1 MKLVITE
8 PKKVKAFATIFKQ
21 LKNVAADVN
30 IDFTED
36 TMYIQAMDSAQ
47 ACLFELLLQKEWFQ
61 EFIVNKP
68 FTMGI
73 HCEFMFKMIE
83 CLEDGQKITMSLASN
98 QDKLAINF
106 DSIEDSNTIQKC
118 FEMPLMNI
126 ESEPLTVPETDHE
139 ADISILSDE
148 FSDLISQLSIFG
160 EDLHINCNM
169 ETIDLTASGEMGKMT
184 AAVKEENIVEY
195 AIEEDTTV
203 ELTISLKFIQLMC
216 GFAKISDVAYLHCS
230 NNRPVKLHYSL
241 DDEDSTD
248 STNYIRFFVA
258 PKIDDE

>member
-21 LKNVAADVN
+21 LKNVTADVN

-36 TMYIQAMDSAQ
+36 TMYIQGMDSAQ
-47 ACLFELLLQKEWFQ
+47 ACLFELLLQKSWFE
-61 EFIVNKP
+61 EFTVKQP
-68 FTMGI
+68 FSMGI

-83 CLEDGQKITMSLASN
+83 CLEDGQKITMHMKETSDRLSV
-98 QDKLAINF
+98 DF
-106 DSIEDSNTIQKC
+106 DSIEDNNTIRKC

-126 ESEPLTVPETDHE
+126 DSEHLQVPETEHE

-148 FSDLISQLSIFG
+148 FADLIGQLSIFG
-160 EDLHINCNM
+160 DDLQVVCNM
-169 ETIDLTASGEMGKMT
+169 ETINLTANGEMGKMT
-184 AAVKEENIVEY
+184 AAIKEENIVEY
-195 AIEEDTTV
+195 AIEENILV
-203 ELTISLKFIQLMC
+203 NLTISIKFIQTMC

-241 DDEDSTD
+241 DDEDSAD
-248 STNYIRFFVA
+248 SCNYVRFFVA
-258 PKIDDE
+258 PKLDD

>member
-30 IDFTED
+30 IDFTEE
-36 TMYIQAMDSAQ
+36 TMYIQAMDSAH

-61 EFIVNKP
+61 EFIVKKP

-83 CLEDGQKITMSLASN
+83 CLEDGQKITMSLSSN

-118 FEMPLMNI
+118 FEIPLMNI
-126 ESEPLTVPETDHE
+126 DAEPLTVPETDHE

-169 ETIDLTASGEMGKMT
+169 ETIDLTVVKGKMT

-203 ELTISLKFIQLMC
+203 ELEIYTRRKYRR
-216 GFAKISDVAYLHCS
+216 V
-230 NNRPVKLHYSL
+230 
-241 DDEDSTD
+241 
-248 STNYIRFFVA
+248 
-258 PKIDDE
+258 

>member
-21 LKNVAADVN
+21 LKNVTADVN

-36 TMYIQAMDSAQ
+36 TMYIQGMDSAH
-47 ACLFELLLQKEWFQ
+47 ACLFELLLQKEWFT
-61 EFIVNKP
+61 EYAVNKP
-68 FTMGI
+68 FAMGI

-83 CLEDGQKITMSLASN
+83 CLEDGQKITMYMKETA
-98 QDKLAINF
+98 DKLSVDF
-106 DSIEDSNTIQKC
+106 DSLEDSNTIRKS

-126 ESEPLTVPETDHE
+126 DSEHLQVPEMDYE

-160 EDLHINCNM
+160 DDLQVNCNM

-184 AAVKEENIVEY
+184 AAIKEVNIVEY
-195 AIEEDTTV
+195 AIEEDTIV
-203 ELTISLKFIQLMC
+203 NLTISIKFIQTMC
-216 GFAKISDVAYLHCS
+216 GFSKISDVAYLHCS
-230 NNRPVKLHYSL
+230 NNSPVKLHYSM
-241 DDEDSTD
+241 DDEDSAD
-248 STNYIRFFVA
+248 SCNYVRFFVA
-258 PKIDDE
+258 PKLDD

>member
-21 LKNVAADVN
+21 LKNVTADVN

-36 TMYIQAMDSAQ
+36 TMYIQGMDSAH
-47 ACLFELLLQKEWFQ
+47 ACLFELLLQKEWFT
-61 EFIVNKP
+61 EYAVNKP
-68 FTMGI
+68 FAMGI

-83 CLEDGQKITMSLASN
+83 CLEDGQKITMYMKETA
-98 QDKLAINF
+98 DKLSVDF
-106 DSIEDSNTIQKC
+106 DSLEDSNTIRKS

-126 ESEPLTVPETDHE
+126 DSEHLQVPEMDYE

-160 EDLHINCNM
+160 DDLQVNCNM

-184 AAVKEENIVEY
+184 AAIKEENIVEY
-195 AIEEDTTV
+195 AIEEDTIV
-203 ELTISLKFIQLMC
+203 NLTISIKFIQILESREI
-216 GFAKISDVAYLHCS
+216 F
-230 NNRPVKLHYSL
+230 
-241 DDEDSTD
+241 
-248 STNYIRFFVA
+248 
-258 PKIDDE
+258 